1 MGAEGLSQSTV
12 SIGKEL
18 MGSKEG
24 EILTLGYFEKL
35 GCEGQ
40 REGSSLRT
48 GGYES
53 SFVCLCLSWE
63 MTMDRAILE

>member
-1 MGAEGLSQSTV
+1 MGAEGLSQNTV
-12 SIGKEL
+12 SIGKES

-24 EILTLGYFEKL
+24 EMLTLGYFEKL

-40 REGSSLRT
+40 REGSSLRA
-48 GGYES
+48 GGYEG

-63 MTMDRAILE
+63 MTMDGAILE